1 MLRDRLRPFTPE
13 RFVFQLHDVGAVS
26 VPTDGDE
33 LQALFGFKEDS
44 MQHNFF
50 AKPNKKETRVV
61 GVLAEAK
68 DVVDLASPKV
78 VATAFGVVR
87 RKSLEIWHV
96 GVRKAHPAN
105 DSGKGARWGVQGI
118 EARKKGSK
126 TEWVHA
132 SGSNPDKPNKPNKPI
147 KLNKGN
153 VGKLLVGSPNPY
165 AASCLASLIEAA
177 EATYASQRV
186 DMACAHLFSPQYD
199 HAAHPAIYLVY
210 RALDFDFVPNQEA
223 MDWTDARRPPKES
236 VSRMLAL
243 MAEGRPVV
251 DPRPPAPLPSPAKP
265 TPPGKPPASA
275 APSPPA
281 SSPRS
286 PPASSSARVP
296 QEAPPLQVASVPRVD
311 GQPRDKRVQLFKKSL
326 KLLEVAT
333 GAIVQVVRAPD
344 LARIQKGEAGSASDM
359 DAVAAAVRTLDRRLR
374 GCDDGFKLKPSVDA
388 LLRWH
393 AEVKPSG
400 ACLLLAWRLP
410 ASGRDDAE
418 LVGAA
423 TLANLGVFDKLH
435 TDPAQYTTPPR
446 VEAALTPLIDRN
458 ALWLDAICAKNS
470 GVRRLLLL
478 HAYQRSLSRGGL
490 ATMASPAVLEAAG
503 ELGFQTLLPRAKLRD
518 EVAHKPAEA
527 ALLHKP
533 PDAKGVYALAAT
545 GLGVCARRGLSAAT
559 QERLVWRC

>member
-1 MLRDRLRPFTPE
+1 MRDRLLPFAPA

-26 VPTDGDE
+26 VPTEDAE
-33 LQALFGFKEDS
+33 LRTLFGFGKGS

-61 GVLAEAK
+61 GVLAETK
-68 DVVDLASPKV
+68 DVVDLASPQV
-78 VATAFGVVR
+78 VATAFGDVS
-87 RKSLEIWHV
+87 RKTLTIWHV

-105 DSGKGARWGVQGI
+105 DSGQGERWGVQGI

-126 TEWVHA
+126 TEWVHVA
-132 SGSNPDKPNKPNKPI
+132 SGA

-165 AASCLASLIEAA
+165 AASCFASLIQAA

-186 DMACAHLFSPQYD
+186 DMACAHLFSRQYD

-210 RALDFDFVPNQEA
+210 RALDFDFVEKQEA
-223 MDWTDARRPPKES
+223 IHWNDASRPPKES

-251 DPRPPAPLPSPAKP
+251 DPRPPAPRSSPAKP
-265 TPPGKPPASA
+265 PA
-275 APSPPA
+275 
-281 SSPRS
+281 
-286 PPASSSARVP
+286 ASSSARSTN
-296 QEAPPLQVASVPRVD
+296 EAPPLQVASVPRVD
-311 GQPRDKRVQLFKKSL
+311 GQPREKRMNIFKKSL
-326 KLLEVAT
+326 KLLEVGT
-333 GAIVQVVRAPD
+333 GAIVQVVKAPD
-344 LARIQKGEAGSASDM
+344 LARIHKRDAGSASEL

-374 GCDDGFKLKPSVDA
+374 DCEDGFKLKPSVDA
-388 LLRWH
+388 LLQRH
-393 AEVKPSG
+393 AEDKRSG

-423 TLANLGVFDKLH
+423 TLVNLAAFEQLH
-435 TDPAQYTTPPR
+435 TEPAQYTTPAR
-446 VEAALTPLIDRN
+446 VRNEIAPLIDKN

-490 ATMASPAVLEAAG
+490 ATMATPAVQAAAG

-518 EVAHKPAEA
+518 EVAHKPADV

>member
-1 MLRDRLRPFTPE
+1 MLRDNLRPFTPE

-26 VPTDGDE
+26 IPKEGAE
-33 LQALFGFKEDS
+33 LLALFGFDAGS

-87 RKSLEIWHV
+87 RKTFEIGHV

-105 DSGKGARWGVQGI
+105 ESGKGERWGVQGI
-118 EARKKGSK
+118 AARKKGNK

-132 SGSNPDKPNKPNKPI
+132 ASGA

-153 VGKLLVGSPNPY
+153 AAKLLVGSPNPY
-165 AASCLASLIEAA
+165 ATSCLGSLIQAV

-186 DMACAHLFSPQYD
+186 DMACAHLFSSQYD

-210 RALDFDFVPNQEA
+210 RALDFDFISNQDA
-223 MDWTDARRPPKES
+223 MDWDDARRPPKES
-236 VSRMLAL
+236 VSRMRAL

-251 DPRPPAPLPSPAKP
+251 DPRPPAAAEPAQTAIPRPPPAQPTSRP
-265 TPPGKPPASA
+265 TPAATAST
-275 APSPPA
+275 
-281 SSPRS
+281 
-286 PPASSSARVP
+286 RVP
-296 QEAPPLQVASVPRVD
+296 KEAPPLQVAAVPRVD
-311 GQPRDKRVQLFKKSL
+311 GQSREKRVQLFKKSL
-326 KLLEVAT
+326 RLLEVAT
-333 GAIVQVVRAPD
+333 GAIVQVVKAAD
-344 LARIQKGEAGSASDM
+344 LVRIKKAGAGGEAGGEAGAEAGAAGDL

-374 GCDDGFKLKPSVDA
+374 GCDDGFKLKASVDA
-388 LLRWH
+388 LLQWH
-393 AEVKPSG
+393 ATAKPSG

-410 ASGRDDAE
+410 ASGRDDAQ

-423 TLANLGVFDKLH
+423 TLANLGVFERLH
-435 TDPAQYTTPPR
+435 TEPAQYTMPAR
-446 VEAALTPLIDRN
+446 VKEALAPLIDRN

-478 HAYQRSLSRGGL
+478 HAYQRSLNRGGL
-490 ATMASPAVLEAAG
+490 ATMAPAAVQAATG
-503 ELGFQTLLPRAKLRD
+503 ELGFQTLLGRAKLRVASEHKPD
-518 EVAHKPAEA
+518 EVA
-527 ALLHKP
+527 LVHKP

-545 GLGVCARRGLSAAT
+545 GLGVCARRGLTAT
-559 QERLVWRC
+559 TKERLVWRC

>member
-1 MLRDRLRPFTPE
+1 MLRNKLQPFTPQ

-26 VPTDGDE
+26 VPTEDAE
-33 LQALFGFKEDS
+33 LRSLFGFGEGS

-50 AKPNKKETRVV
+50 VKPNKKETRIV

-96 GVRKAHPAN
+96 GVRKAHPVN
-105 DSGKGARWGVQGI
+105 DSGKGERWGVQGI
-118 EARKKGSK
+118 EPRKKGSK
-126 TEWVHA
+126 TDWVHA
-132 SGSNPDKPNKPNKPI
+132 SGA
-147 KLNKGN
+147 KLNKAN

-186 DMACAHLFSPQYD
+186 DMACAHLFSSQYD

-223 MDWTDARRPPKES
+223 MDWTDARRPAKES

-265 TPPGKPPASA
+265 TPPSKPTPPAKPTPPSKSPDSA
-275 APSPPA
+275 APSPA

-286 PPASSSARVP
+286 PQPSSSARVP

-311 GQPRDKRVQLFKKSL
+311 GQPRDKRLQLFKKSL
-326 KLLEVAT
+326 RLLEVAT
-333 GAIVQVVRAPD
+333 GAIVQVVKAPD
-344 LARIQKGEAGSASDM
+344 LARIKKGVAGDPSEM

-388 LLRWH
+388 LLPRH
-393 AEVKPSG
+393 AEDKRSG

-423 TLANLGVFDKLH
+423 TLANLAAFEQLH
-435 TDPAQYTTPPR
+435 TEPAQYTTPAR
-446 VEAALTPLIDRN
+446 VRNELAPLIDKG

-490 ATMASPAVLEAAG
+490 ATMAPPAVQAAAG

-518 EVAHKPAEA
+518 EVAHKPAEV

>member
-1 MLRDRLRPFTPE
+1 MLRNKLRRFTPE

-26 VPTDGDE
+26 IPTDGAE
-33 LQALFGFKEDS
+33 LKALFGFKPGS

-50 AKPNKKETRVV
+50 VKPNRKETRVV
-61 GVLAEAK
+61 GVLAETA

-78 VATAFGVVR
+78 VAIAFGVVR

-105 DSGKGARWGVQGI
+105 DSGKGERWGVQGI
-118 EARKKGSK
+118 EARKRGSK

-132 SGSNPDKPNKPNKPI
+132 SGSDPQNPSKPT
-147 KLNKGN
+147 KLNKRN

-165 AASCLASLIEAA
+165 AVVCLASLIQAA

-186 DMACAHLFSPQYD
+186 DMACAHLFSSQYD

-210 RALDFDFVPNQEA
+210 RALDFDFVDNQDA
-223 MDWTDARRPPKES
+223 MDWTDARRPAKES

-251 DPRPPAPLPSPAKP
+251 DPRPAAPAAAPPSGTPA
-265 TPPGKPPASA
+265 AST

-281 SSPRS
+281 SSTAPS
-286 PPASSSARVP
+286 PASPTSSPTSSGRLTG
-296 QEAPPLQVASVPRVD
+296 EAPPLQVASVPRVD

-333 GAIVQVVRAPD
+333 GAIVQVVKAPD
-344 LARIQKGEAGSASDM
+344 LARVKKSVDGDPSEM
-359 DAVAAAVRTLDRRLR
+359 DAVAAAVRSLDRRLR
-374 GCDDGFKLKPSVDA
+374 GCEDGFKLRPSVDA
-388 LLRWH
+388 LLQRH
-393 AEVKPSG
+393 AEDKRSG

-423 TLANLGVFDKLH
+423 TLANLGVFDELH
-435 TDPAQYTTPPR
+435 TEPAQYTTPAR
-446 VEAALTPLIDRN
+446 VESELAPLIDKG

-490 ATMASPAVLEAAG
+490 ATMAPPAVQAAAG
-503 ELGFQTLLPRAKLRD
+503 ELGFRTLLPRAKLRD

-527 ALLHKP
+527 ALVHKP